1 MFLNHPY
8 YFEVAVQINGVD
20 VKEYDAPDADDDNQD
35 IPTFTKYIECI
46 DDALFTIR
54 HRVQNGYK
62 FTTEH
67 KTHALEFK
75 TLVDGRKIKST
86 VVSEPRENIVHGRNI
101 IDDDGNN
108 AIQQLQFAS
117 IKTGKLF

>member
-35 IPTFTKYIECI
+35 VPTFTKYIECI

-62 FTTEH
+62 FTIEH

-75 TLVDGRKIKST
+75 TLVDGRKIRST
-86 VVSEPRENIVHGRNI
+86 ILPDSREHILHGRNI
-101 IDDDGNN
+101 IDDHGNN

-117 IKTGKLF
+117 IKTG